1 MPETW
6 DDCSRV
12 QREEGEEVISLTIC
26 LQTRT
31 EMSLRRRAVEA
42 SYRVPIQPEE
52 KTTKLFNHR
61 QQKL

>member
-52 KTTKLFNHR
+52 KTTKL
-61 QQKL
+61 